1 MSIPRRRYRFENE
14 HRGIVG
20 VKKSFSPPTTP
31 RQAAAT
37 KRFMSAGSPKSQS
50 RKTSR
55 VPDVLKSPVIRSL
68 SSPITLVQILFL
80 LHRPRVIRRPV
91 SEAAMSAGA
100 VQSAAERKDQTLKIR
115 YKF

>member
-1 MSIPRRRYRFENE
+1 MSILRRRFENE

-20 VKKSFSPPTTP
+20 VKKSFSPPTT
-31 RQAAAT
+31 QTAAT
-37 KRFMSAGSPKSQS
+37 KRFISVASRKSQG

-80 LHRPRVIRRPV
+80 LHRPRVIHDRLVKQR
-91 SEAAMSAGA
+91 
-100 VQSAAERKDQTLKIR
+100 
-115 YKF
+115 